1 MSWENILKETIRD
14 KWGERMDDRYVRR
27 VYDWF
32 MTTHAGKK
40 HEAGNVHDGNL
51 LYILTNHIIKIFSEG
66 DKEYDLAKS
75 INDKILVM
83 LDESHELYEILKKN
97 HQEEL
102 K

>member
-14 KWGERMDDRYVRR
+14 KWGERMDDRHVRK

-32 MTTHAGKK
+32 MTTYAGKK
-40 HEAGNVHDGNL
+40 HEAGNVHDINL
-51 LYILTNHIIKIFSEG
+51 HYMLTSKIIKIFSEG

-75 INDKILVM
+75 INDKIKVM
-83 LDESHELYEILKKN
+83 LDESYELYEILKEN

-102 K
+102 E